1 MATSTP
7 TTEWLVVVPDKPNAL
22 AKRLEVRPTHF
33 ANLEAVTKTGRVKF
47 GGAILN
53 DKPTDPSD
61 PNTYDFAGSSIIYL
75 ADTKQEV
82 TDFLKQDIYYES
94 GVWDVD
100 NAQIYALRTAVRL
113 PL

>member
-7 TTEWLVVVPDKPNAL
+7 TTEWLAIVPDHPGAL

-33 ANLEAVTKTGRVKF
+33 ANLSAVTSTGRLKF

-53 DKPTDPSD
+53 DKPADPAD
-61 PNTYDFAGSSIIYL
+61 PKTFDFAGSTIIYL
-75 ADTKQEV
+75 ADSKQEV
-82 TDFLKQDIYYES
+82 IDFLKKDIYYES

-100 NAQIYALRTAVRL
+100 NAQIYALKTAIRE